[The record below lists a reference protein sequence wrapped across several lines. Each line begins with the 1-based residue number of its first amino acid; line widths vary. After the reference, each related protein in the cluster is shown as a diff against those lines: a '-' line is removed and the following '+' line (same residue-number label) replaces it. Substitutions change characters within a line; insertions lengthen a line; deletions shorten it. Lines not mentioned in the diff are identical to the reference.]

1 MLNQLYVYINI
12 NKKWEPCGV
21 VTLSGIN
28 SQASGGLEVRD

>member
-1 MLNQLYVYINI
+1 MNKHEEAQL
-12 NKKWEPCGV
+12 GAMTF